1 MVVGSGGWGL
11 LMGVL
16 VLALPG
22 EVSDRDVLRGSGVGV
37 GETRAEAIQAA
48 EENAQK
54 DLREQLGRLAHELT
68 GRSLSDRACWEEF
81 LWLSEEQG
89 VSREK
94 EVSAELKEYG
104 AQATVEITL
113 TLSDQA
119 LKRWRERLAEKHRQW
134 LKLRLWGVLG
144 TVGGWLVW
152 LAVLAL
158 WDRGTLGYRRGL
170 IATVGLLVGGTLTA
184 AAWVWIFLVQY

>member
-16 VLALPG
+16 MLAVPG
-22 EVSDRDVLRGSGVGV
+22 EVSDRDALRGSGVGS

-54 DLREQLGRLAHELT
+54 DLRERLGRLAHELT
-68 GRSLSDRACWEEF
+68 GWSISDRACWEEI
-81 LWLSEEQG
+81 LWLSEQQG

-94 EVSAELKEYG
+94 EVSTELKKYG

-113 TLSDQA
+113 TLSDQV
-119 LKRWRERLAEKHRQW
+119 LKRWQERLAEKHRQW
-134 LKLRLWGVLG
+134 LKMRLWGVLG

-170 IATVGLLVGGTLTA
+170 IAIVGLLVGGTLTA
-184 AAWVWIFLVQY
+184 AAWVWIFILQY